1 MVLITMRRF
10 SFFLAALLLTA
21 SAVSAQ
27 SPSAAL
33 RRLFENA
40 FEQQLRDY
48 PVSATYF
55 GRDEFNGRWTDLSLA
70 AIERRKQFRRDL
82 LAEARAIDRSALN
95 PAEQLNYDLF
105 LADLDR
111 RVLADQFPDELLA
124 LDPLF
129 NGPLV
134 AIPGAIAIMPA
145 RSVKDYENIVARL
158 RGGAAY
164 VEQTIALLEEGKRQG
179 ITQPAVILRGVP
191 AQADKL
197 ASGDP
202 AQSALLKA
210 FGRFPSGIPAV
221 EQARLAREA
230 AAALDGAL
238 MPAFR
243 KLKSYLEKDYIPACR
258 QTIARTALPGG
269 EKWYAADIREHTTTS
284 LTARQIHD
292 IGQAEVKRIRAG
304 MDEVLRRLSFTAG
317 MPAFLKFL
325 RGDSRFYFADAAGL
339 LTGYRDICKRIDPEL
354 PRLFGKLPRTP
365 YGVIPVED
373 HLAPSETSAR
383 YRPCS
388 ADGRRPGYFVA
399 NTWRLDMRPKYEM
412 EALALH
418 ESVPGHHLQIALA
431 MEMQDVPHFRKLM
444 HVTAFTE
451 GWGLY
456 AESLGEELGFYK
468 DPYSK
473 FGQLSFEMWRASRLV
488 VDTGMHALGWTRQ
501 QAIDFMLAN
510 TASTEQNVVVEVDR
524 YIAWPGQALAY
535 KLGELKIKEL
545 RRHAERQLGADFD
558 VRAFHDH
565 LLAEGPLPLD
575 MLEARMKSWVA
586 GLQAKPAPSR

>member
-1 MVLITMRRF
+1 MDFIAMKLSRAVAAVILLISST
-10 SFFLAALLLTA
+10 AL
-21 SAVSAQ
+21 AQ
-27 SPSAAL
+27 SPSTVL
-33 RRLFENA
+33 HRLFRKA
-40 FEQQLRDY
+40 FEQHLRDY

-55 GRDEFNGRWTDLSLA
+55 GRDEFNDRWTDLSPE
-70 AIERRKQFRRDL
+70 AIERRKQSRREL

-95 PAEQLNYDLF
+95 SVEQLNYDLF
-105 LADLDR
+105 LADLNQ

-124 LDPLF
+124 VDPLF
-129 NGPLV
+129 NGPIV
-134 AIPGAIAIMPA
+134 RIPNAIAIMPA
-145 RSVKDYENIVARL
+145 GAVKDYENIIARL
-158 RGGAAY
+158 RNGAAY
-164 VEQTIALLEEGKRQG
+164 VEQTIALLEEGKRMG
-179 ITQPAVILRGVP
+179 ITQPAVILRDVP

-202 AQSALLKA
+202 SKSALLQA
-210 FGRFPSGIPAV
+210 FRRFPSSISAG
-221 EQARLAREA
+221 EQARLAKEA

-243 KLKSYLEKDYIPACR
+243 KLKSYLEEDYIPACR

-269 EKWYAADIREHTTTS
+269 KEWYAADIREHTTTA

-292 IGQAEVKRIRAG
+292 IGQAEVRRIRAE
-304 MDEVLRRLSFTAG
+304 MDAILGRLDFTGG

-325 RGDSRFYFADAAGL
+325 RGDPRFYFSDAAAL
-339 LTGYRDICKRIDPEL
+339 LTAYRDICKRIDPEL

-365 YGVIPVED
+365 YGVIPVGD

-431 MEMQDVPHFRKLM
+431 MEMQDVPEFRKIM
-444 HVTAFTE
+444 DVTAFTE

-473 FGQLSFEMWRASRLV
+473 FGQLSFEMWRACRLV

-501 QAIDFMLAN
+501 QAIDFMLAH
-510 TASTEQNVVVEVDR
+510 TASTGQNVVVEVDR

-545 RRHAERQLGADFD
+545 RRYAEQQLGPAFD

-575 MLEARMKSWVA
+575 TLEVRMKRWAADV
-586 GLQAKPAPSR
+586 QKSRRNR